1 MQARLEAGALLRQ
14 NIPPGRKTDTG
25 EDRIYVT
32 GQYSCESETILT
44 VTLGQ
49 AEPAAVSCKPGQ
61 NVSWQLDFPNTK
73 DYTLTIQSGGTVY
86 IDNLK
91 VYAHVQNGMLYDL
104 NGQEGDCIKSLRKLN
119 RELGR

>member
-1 MQARLEAGALLRQ
+1 M
-14 NIPPGRKTDTG
+14 
-25 EDRIYVT
+25 T